1 MASTKNYSSWERNF
15 EKAVNEIASLSI
27 AHYALS
33 DVVTKLNGLFWSKFK
48 EPKDIEGFA
57 DETFFRKLAEIAISG
72 ASQMT
77 NKPVPEIGKEC
88 YELGVRKN
96 KDYGSDNILKF
107 GTMGVIVRIGDK
119 INRLNNMFKTGT
131 QEVKDEK
138 QLDTLMDI
146 FNYAIYGIMLSRNVW
161 F

>member
-1 MASTKNYSSWERNF
+1 MAGTRSYSSWENKF
-15 EKAVNEIASLSI
+15 EKTVNETASPG
-27 AHYALS
+27 APRYALA
-33 DVVTKLNGLFWSKFK
+33 DVVKELNNLFWSRFK
-48 EPKDIEGFA
+48 KPKDIEGFA

-72 ASQMT
+72 ASQMA

-107 GTMGVIVRIGDK
+107 GTMGIIVRIGDK
-119 INRLNNMFKTGT
+119 INRLNNLFKTGT

-138 QLDTLMDI
+138 LLDTLMDI
-146 FNYAIYGIMLSRNVW
+146 FNYAVYGVMLSRNVW